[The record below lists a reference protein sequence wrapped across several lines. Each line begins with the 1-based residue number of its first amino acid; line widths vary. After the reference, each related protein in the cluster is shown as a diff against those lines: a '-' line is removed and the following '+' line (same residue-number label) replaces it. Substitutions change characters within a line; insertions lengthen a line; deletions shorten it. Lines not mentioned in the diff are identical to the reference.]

1 MVVTDGGGGASTTP
15 TTTPPGQSATP
26 PWWSQAV
33 GAAGAGVHGFLEGA
47 KETGNERLRPLQK
60 AFNAAV
66 EKVTTNK
73 QVQQTVGET
82 INDLNDRLSTLKSTV
97 PAKVDEG
104 GKVLRKEY
112 KVGGALADGAAGA
125 AAGTVCDAETV
136 GGCSIGLGL
145 AGGFIGGTAGA
156 FAAEPVKD
164 TVFGAHWL
172 GT

>member
-60 AFNAAV
+60 AFNDAV

-112 KVGGALADGAAGA
+112 KVARSKAAREVVRDIRFSQRVLSELEKDRERGAGEQA
-125 AAGTVCDAETV
+125 AAHER
-136 GGCSIGLGL
+136 LG
-145 AGGFIGGTAGA
+145 
-156 FAAEPVKD
+156 
-164 TVFGAHWL
+164 
-172 GT
+172 